1 MADDDSDWAFET
13 EEVGDDSA
21 SGRDDRSDGE
31 RDTVSEHDDGEW
43 RFSLSDLEDDQS
55 AVEGNVFG
63 SPTSDTEV
71 IEAGSPDLENV
82 FFLLVGVLLALAF
95 FLQFYLA
102 GAGPG

>member
-1 MADDDSDWAFET
+1 MADDDSDWAFAAD
-13 EEVGDDSA
+13 EVDESERDDGDDERE
-21 SGRDDRSDGE
+21 RDDGDVDAG
-31 RDTVSEHDDGEW
+31 DDGEW

-71 IEAGSPDLENV
+71 IEAGSPELENV
-82 FFLLVGVLLALAF
+82 LFLVVGVLVALAF

>member
-1 MADDDSDWAFET
+1 MADDDSDWAFGAD
-13 EEVGDDSA
+13 EVGESERANGDDERE
-21 SGRDDRSDGE
+21 RDDGDA
-31 RDTVSEHDDGEW
+31 DDDGEW

-82 FFLLVGVLLALAF
+82 LFLVVGVLVALAF